1 MKEYVFTLD
10 VDSLGKQVLS
20 GIPLDAWLAFVEQS
34 KVHFPDAGDDAP
46 FMFIS
51 EIIVAALTHSSYIL
65 TGIPEEISK
74 ALDRVVQQ
82 VNWTHDQ
89 FHVYLL
95 KSAHY
100 GKLRLVSFTEP
111 GTKQEFG
118 TVIIT
123 GVKQS
128 TFDKIEKT
136 AGVPVESFFGILI
149 NGIENGEM
157 EVSPNGILKEIY
169 EKNVAGGQ

>member
-1 MKEYVFTLD
+1 MKEYVFTVD

-34 KVHFPDAGDDAP
+34 KVHFPDAGEDAP

-51 EIIVAALTHSSYIL
+51 EIIVAALTHESFVL
-65 TGIPEEISK
+65 TGIPPETSK
-74 ALDRVVQQ
+74 AMDAIVNQ
-82 VNWTHDQ
+82 VNWTLDQ
-89 FHVYLL
+89 WFVYNLR
-95 KSAHY
+95 SAAK
-100 GKLRLVSFTEP
+100 GQFRMVSFTEP
-111 GTKQEFG
+111 GTPQEFG
-118 TVIIT
+118 TITIT

-128 TFDKIEKT
+128 TFDKIEKM

-169 EKNVAGGQ
+169 EKNVTGRR